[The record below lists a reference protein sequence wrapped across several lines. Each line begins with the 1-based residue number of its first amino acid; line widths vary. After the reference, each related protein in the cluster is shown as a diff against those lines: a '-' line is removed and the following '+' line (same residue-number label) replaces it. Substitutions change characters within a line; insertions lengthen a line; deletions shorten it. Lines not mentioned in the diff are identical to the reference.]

1 MSNLS
6 IQFQVECKDTK
17 PGEEVY
23 LVGNTNELGNWKSEN
38 SQKLKT
44 SSNKFPL
51 WESSPISFQSKSQL
65 EYKYIIIG
73 KSHHVKWE
81 SFDGNRT
88 IDLSSL
94 GNDFYIVNDGRFS
107 NKSNQQINKSDGAP
121 VLVPSRSKSN
131 KKKRNI
137 SKKKSKANNNSNN
150 KNTNHNSNNYQYV
163 NTNADEY
170 VKSRREDIK
179 NVDIKQ
185 LNYRGSAN
193 NVNKSIEQFVDL
205 LVQKNNE
212 KKTWREKLATTCQLI
227 NDNYNNDQIISLI
240 AAYLYFVNSGQ
251 IKCSEDGT
259 HFRPNH
265 SAQHAFNIFKRLYKQ
280 IFENSEQINENSF
293 SVVARSILRNL
304 PSFNDQFMVSVPLTR
319 IRDIAHR
326 SDIPHDLKQEI
337 KHKLQNKLHRNASPD
352 DLVVC
357 EYFINK
363 IKHAN
368 YSEAFKK
375 EFYIFYD
382 ELKEFFNSNN
392 LENLLHKFKGISGQ
406 NASQTQE
413 VIDSLKNSDL
423 AKRIE
428 IITNFRENVCSKIIK
443 KEVESGDQIQKTL
456 LQTTS
461 NLDIELENKLFVI
474 ISEYIDKLTRNNSN
488 KFENNYFKNLLNLF
502 KLCLRNIEIS
512 EIAKK
517 QATNLKLDLEHFH
530 KGVDKLNK
538 FVMLQIK
545 SLIERGNNIS
555 IEICSHLEHLFDLE
569 NLVYLGNKL
578 NINQR
583 AVLIF
588 VESFIRS
595 NIIFQFS
602 KCCDLLMTITRDYL
616 NLPPYNI
623 INKGSVQGEFYYF
636 ENIDAYNQQNIS
648 EDSKKI
654 LLIENSDGT
663 EEVPKNVIGIMLNQD
678 LSQLS
683 HISIRVRQHKA
694 AFCCVLDP
702 KIFKNYIS
710 KFKNRDL
717 VSFECLNESQITLNK
732 IDKITQN
739 DKKKEKEKEKDVNQ
753 NNNNNNK
760 ENNNKDGKKKK
771 KIIKKVKKQKDKEKE
786 VNEAKEP
793 KEPKEELI
801 YSVKDKE
808 VFKTGSKFEKI
819 KTLYDI
825 SAKSG
830 LFTTPFALCIPSNVY
845 EYFFNLFL
853 TENQGNFAL
862 LENTEI
868 KNLDTQSEN
877 FRNIFVNFIMHLYDE
892 KEPKIMEILDTI
904 SSQFSSLSTNNNL
917 LAIRSSSNL
926 EDNSGQAG
934 AGLFDSYLNIDL
946 NNKSE
951 VIKHIAKV
959 WASVF
964 NSRAIINRRNSNID
978 TKVARMSV
986 IIMQM
991 TEPDFCY
998 VIHTINPING
1008 NKNEVYI
1015 ELAIGLGETLAQSN
1029 QKGAPYRIIYN
1040 RKDDTLN
1047 ILNLSSYCYEMER
1060 KTSNIKMIEYR
1071 NEDLT
1076 KSEDFINVVG
1086 KRLGK
1091 IGIMIEEN
1099 ISKEKVGQD
1108 IEGNYMKDG
1117 GDKGNYYIVQTR
1129 PEIA

>member
-1 MSNLS
+1 MSNLCL
-6 IQFQVECKDTK
+6 QFQVECKETQL
-17 PGEEVY
+17 GEEVY
-23 LVGNTNELGNWKSEN
+23 IVGNANELGNWNAQN
-38 SQKLKT
+38 SKKLST

-51 WESSPISFQSKSQL
+51 WESNPISFSSKSKL
-65 EYKYIIIG
+65 EYKYIIKN
-73 KSHHVKWE
+73 KSNNVKWE
-81 SFDGNRT
+81 NFDGNR
-88 IDLSSL
+88 IINLSNLDDS
-94 GNDFYIVNDGRFS
+94 FYMVNDGRFS
-107 NKSNQQINKSDGAP
+107 NKSNQKINKSNGAP
-121 VLVPSRSKSN
+121 PETHNSNDNYNHNKKKSN
-131 KKKRNI
+131 KNYNK
-137 SKKKSKANNNSNN
+137 NNNNN
-150 KNTNHNSNNYQYV
+150 NRNNNNYQYV

-170 VKSRREDIK
+170 VKSRREEIK
-179 NVDIKQ
+179 NVDLKQ
-185 LNYRGSAN
+185 LDYKGNAN
-193 NVNKSIEQFVDL
+193 NIKTDIEQFINL
-205 LVQKNNE
+205 LVQKNDE
-212 KKTWREKLATTCQLI
+212 KKTWREKLACTCEFI
-227 NDNYNNDQIISLI
+227 NNNYNNEQIISII

-363 IKHAN
+363 IKDAD

-392 LENLLHKFKGISGQ
+392 LENLLNKFKDISGQ

-413 VIDSLKNSDL
+413 VIDSLKNNDL
-423 AKRIE
+423 PKRIE
-428 IITNFRENVCSKIIK
+428 IITKFRENVCSKIIK
-443 KEVESGDQIQKTL
+443 REVDSGDQIQKTL

-474 ISEYIDKLTRNNSN
+474 ISEYIDKLTRNINLN

-502 KLCLRNIEIS
+502 RLCLKNIEIS

-517 QATNLKLDLEHFH
+517 QIENLKLDFEYFN
-530 KGVDKLNK
+530 KNVDRLSK

-545 SLIERGNNIS
+545 SIIERGNNIS
-555 IEICSHLEHLFDLE
+555 IEICSNLEHLFDLD
-569 NLVYLGNKL
+569 NLIYLGNKL
-578 NINQR
+578 KINQR
-583 AVLIF
+583 AVLVF

-602 KCCDLLMTITRDYL
+602 KCCDLLMTIIRDYL

-636 ENIDAYNQQNIS
+636 ENIDAYNKQNIS
-648 EDSKKI
+648 ENNEKI
-654 LLIENSDGT
+654 LFIENSDGT
-663 EEVPKNVIGIMLNQD
+663 EEVPKNVIGIVLNQD

-717 VSFECLNESQITLNK
+717 VAFECQNESNITVNK
-732 IDKITQN
+732 IDKIT
-739 DKKKEKEKEKDVNQ
+739 KKIKNNEKDENK
-753 NNNNNNK
+753 NNNK
-760 ENNNKDGKKKK
+760 VTTKDNNNGKKKK
-771 KIIKKVKKQKDKEKE
+771 KIIKKTKKSKNKENEKAKDK
-786 VNEAKEP
+786 ND
-793 KEPKEELI
+793 LI
-801 YSVKDKE
+801 YSVKDKDIL
-808 VFKTGSKFEKI
+808 KTGSKFEKI

-825 SAKSG
+825 SENSG
-830 LFTTPFALCIPSNVY
+830 LFTTPFALCIPSNIY
-845 EYFFNLFL
+845 DHFFNLFL
-853 TENQGNFAL
+853 TENQGNL
-862 LENTEI
+862 TKLENTEI
-868 KNLDTQSEN
+868 KDLDSESEN
-877 FRNIFVNFIMHLYDE
+877 FRNIFVDYIMRLYEQKDS
-892 KEPKIMEILDTI
+892 KINSILDTI
-904 SSQFSSLSTNNNL
+904 SSHFSSLSKNNNL

-946 NNKSE
+946 NNKND

-959 WASVF
+959 WASIF
-964 NSRAIINRRNSNID
+964 NSRAIINRRNLNIE
-978 TKVARMSV
+978 TKLAKMSV

-998 VIHTINPING
+998 VIHTINPISG

-1029 QKGAPYRIIYN
+1029 QKGAPYRLIYN
-1040 RKDDTLN
+1040 RKEGTLN

-1060 KTSNIKMIEYR
+1060 KTSKIKMIEYR

-1076 KSEDFINVVG
+1076 KSEDFINEVG

-1099 ISKEKVGQD
+1099 ISDEKVGQD
-1108 IEGNYMKDG
+1108 IEGNYMKIG
-1117 GDKGNYYIVQTR
+1117 GENDNYYIVQTR

>member
-1 MSNLS
+1 MSNLQL
-6 IQFQVECKDTK
+6 QFQIECKDTK

-23 LVGNTNELGNWKSEN
+23 LVGNANELGNWNAKN

-51 WESSPISFQSKSQL
+51 WESNPISFDSKSEL
-65 EYKYIIIG
+65 EYKYII
-73 KSHHVKWE
+73 KNSSNNVKWE
-81 SFDGNRT
+81 NFDGNRS
-88 IDLSSL
+88 INLSGL

-107 NKSNQQINKSDGAP
+107 NKSSQEINKSDGTP
-121 VLVPSRSKSN
+121 IQTQGQRSKS
-131 KKKRNI
+131 KKKI
-137 SKKKSKANNNSNN
+137 IKKKSNKNNNNNSN
-150 KNTNHNSNNYQYV
+150 KNNNNHNSNNYQYI

-170 VKSRREDIK
+170 VKSKREDIK
-179 NVDIKQ
+179 NADVK
-185 LNYRGSAN
+185 LSYKGNAN
-193 NVNKSIEQFVDL
+193 NVYKDIEQFINL

-212 KKTWREKLATTCQLI
+212 KKTWREKLATTCELI
-227 NDNYNNDQIISLI
+227 NENYNKEQIISII

-265 SAQHAFNIFKRLYKQ
+265 SAQHAFNIFKRVYKQ
-280 IFENSEQINENSF
+280 IFDNSEQINENSF

-337 KHKLQNKLHRNASPD
+337 KHKLQNKLHRNAAPD

-363 IKHAN
+363 IKNAN

-392 LENLLHKFKGISGQ
+392 LENLLYKFKDISGQ
-406 NASQTQE
+406 NASQTQG
-413 VIDSLKNSDL
+413 VIDSLKNNDL
-423 AKRIE
+423 VKRIE
-428 IITNFRENVCSKIIK
+428 TITNFRENVCSKIIK

-502 KLCLRNIEIS
+502 KLCLRNIEVS

-517 QATNLKLDLEHFH
+517 QISNLKLDLEYFH
-530 KGVDKLNK
+530 KNVDNLNR

-555 IEICSHLEHLFDLE
+555 IEICSNLEHLFDLD
-569 NLVYLGNKL
+569 NLVFLGNKL

-583 AVLIF
+583 AVLVF

-602 KCCDLLMTITRDYL
+602 KCCDLLMTIIRDYL

-623 INKGSVQGEFYYF
+623 INKGSVQGEFYYY
-636 ENIDAYNQQNIS
+636 ENIDAYNQQNIN
-648 EDSKKI
+648 EDGNKI

-663 EEVPKNVIGIMLNQD
+663 EEVPKNVVGIMLNQD

-702 KIFKNYIS
+702 KIFKDYTS

-717 VSFECLNESQITLNK
+717 VAFECMNESQISLYK
-732 IDKITQN
+732 IDRIT
-739 DKKKEKEKEKDVNQ
+739 KKKEKDESQINNQVNYNKD
-753 NNNNNNK
+753 K
-760 ENNNKDGKKKK
+760 NNKDGKKKK
-771 KIIKKVKKQKDKEKE
+771 KIVKKIKKTKEKE
-786 VNEAKEP
+786 EKED
-793 KEPKEELI
+793 KEDKDELI

-825 SAKSG
+825 SADSG

-853 TENQGNFAL
+853 NDNQGNLAH
-862 LENTEI
+862 LEKTEI
-868 KNLDTQSEN
+868 KNLESQSEN
-877 FRNIFVNFIMHLYDE
+877 FRNLFVNFIMHLYDE
-892 KEPKIMEILDTI
+892 KHSIIMSILDKIT
-904 SSQFSSLSTNNNL
+904 SHFSSLSTNNNL

-934 AGLFDSYLNIDL
+934 AGLFDSYLNVDL
-946 NNKSE
+946 IYKSE

-964 NSRAIINRRNSNID
+964 NSRAIINRRNLNID
-978 TKVARMSV
+978 TKVAKMSV

-1008 NKNEVYI
+1008 NNNEVYI

-1029 QKGAPYRIIYN
+1029 QKGAPYRLIYN
-1040 RKDDTLN
+1040 RKEGTVN
-1047 ILNLSSYCYEMER
+1047 VLNLSSYPYEMER

-1076 KSEDFINVVG
+1076 KSEAFINEVG

-1108 IEGNYMKDG
+1108 IEGNYMKKG
-1117 GDKGNYYIVQTR
+1117 GDNGNYYIVQTR